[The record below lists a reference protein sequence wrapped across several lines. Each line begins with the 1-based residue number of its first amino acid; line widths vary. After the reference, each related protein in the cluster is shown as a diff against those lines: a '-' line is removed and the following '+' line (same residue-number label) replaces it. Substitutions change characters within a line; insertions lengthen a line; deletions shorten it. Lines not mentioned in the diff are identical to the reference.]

1 MMARRRFDDDKDD
14 DIVADG
20 EIVRVR
26 MLARDGRTVAIDCG
40 PGGPHRPG
48 FRVSTDQAAQAARDK
63 AYDAM
68 VKEAENAWKSEAQR
82 IADIEFAAEPPLCE
96 DAREDAYQRYKK
108 RMVNAWRG
116 S

>member
-1 MMARRRFDDDKDD
+1 MRRDRDDDDDNYVLKDGESLRRRL
-14 DIVADG
+14 
-20 EIVRVR
+20 
-26 MLARDGRTVAIDCG
+26 LAMDGRTVAVDCG

-108 RMVNAWRG
+108 RMANAWR
-116 S
+116 SS